1 MTNFKRLTLLAVTAL
16 LASSAAFA
24 QGRKAVRIN
33 EVMVENIDNAVDD
46 YGCRVGWIE
55 LFNGNFAAQDI
66 RGMYLTNDAANPKL
80 YPIPLGDS
88 KTIIPRR
95 EHVVF
100 WADSEPTR
108 GTFHASFTLTPGQDN
123 TIYLFD
129 ADGITMVDSVVVPA
143 SLPANVSYARTTDG
157 ADTWEVRDGS
167 TSELYV
173 TPGSANRIKDANNK
187 VERFAQ
193 EDPHGFGLSLVA
205 MGIVFCALLVLC
217 LCFLVI
223 SRIGADVQRSRK
235 REAQGI
241 TNPAPDAPRTHL
253 DNGEEIAAITM
264 ALHQHLNA
272 HDNESTILTINK
284 VKRAYSPWSSKIY
297 SLRETPRR

>member
-1 MTNFKRLTLLAVTAL
+1 
-16 LASSAAFA
+16 
-24 QGRKAVRIN
+24 
-33 EVMVENIDNAVDD
+33 
-46 YGCRVGWIE
+46 
-55 LFNGNFAAQDI
+55 
-66 RGMYLTNDAANPKL
+66 
-80 YPIPLGDS
+80 
-88 KTIIPRR
+88 
-95 EHVVF
+95 
-100 WADSEPTR
+100 
-108 GTFHASFTLTPGQDN
+108 
-123 TIYLFD
+123 
-129 ADGITMVDSVVVPA
+129 
-143 SLPANVSYARTTDG
+143 
-157 ADTWEVRDGS
+157 VRDGS